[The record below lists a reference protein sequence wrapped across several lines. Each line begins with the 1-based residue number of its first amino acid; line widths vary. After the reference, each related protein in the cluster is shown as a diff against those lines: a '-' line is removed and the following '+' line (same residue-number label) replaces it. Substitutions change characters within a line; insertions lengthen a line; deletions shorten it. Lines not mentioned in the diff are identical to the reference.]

1 MMAHI
6 LVIEDEPHIRFLIC
20 KILEVAGHTTDQAAD
35 GLEALHMLH
44 TQSRSHGYN
53 LIVSD
58 YQMPKMDGF
67 RFLDLVRRQPF
78 SVPVIIL
85 TAHRNMCTMAAD
97 HGASGALP
105 KPINRKMLVN
115 LVNHLTSAEAAVILE
130 PQPSNRF
137 AAAYK

>member
-1 MMAHI
+1 MAHI

-44 TQSRSHGYN
+44 TQPRSHGYS

-67 RFLDLVRRQPF
+67 RLLDLVKRQPF
-78 SVPVIIL
+78 SVPVVIL
-85 TAHRNMCTMAAD
+85 TAHRNMCALAAE
-97 HGASGALP
+97 HGASGALT
-105 KPINRKMLVN
+105 KPINRRLLVE
-115 LVNHLTSAEAAVILE
+115 LVNHLVSADAAKVQS
-130 PQPSNRF
+130 QPSNHV
-137 AAAYK
+137 AAAYN